1 MGGVKF
7 RIHPLTIPFALYFSA
22 TGRFVVFAV
31 YTVSAVIHEL
41 GHAFASAKAGY
52 KLKKITLM
60 PFGALISGD
69 QTDFKATDEIK
80 IALAGPLINLVVGL
94 FFVSLWWFFP
104 ETYAFTD
111 LAVEACF
118 SLAIINLIPA
128 YPLDGG
134 RVLCASLA
142 CFMKRKRAI
151 LICKII
157 GVGFSLVILALFVLT
172 CFNTVNLTLLFF
184 GLFILFG
191 AISRDKENAY
201 VRLSLGGAYKKL
213 KSGVAVK
220 RVAVSV
226 DTPIKTLLLIA
237 DPYAINEILVYDYNK
252 KIATI
257 TDDELSKLLYSAKL
271 YAPVGEYLQK
281 SQ

>member
-1 MGGVKF
+1 VVPPLFGALFSLAMVWLVKGEISAIAIGVGTVVLGIALSYS
-7 RIHPLTIPFALYFSA
+7 IHIVSHLNSKSSPKEIIEELAEPLTIGCF
-22 TGRFVVFAV
+22 TTIG
-31 YTVSAVIHEL
+31 
-41 GHAFASAKAGY
+41 AFA
-52 KLKKITLM
+52 
-60 PFGALISGD
+60 ALIFTPSVLLQD
-69 QTDFKATDEIK
+69 M
-80 IALAGPLINLVVGL
+80 GL
-94 FFVSLWWFFP
+94 FSV
-104 ETYAFTD
+104 FT
-111 LAVEACF
+111 
-118 SLAIINLIPA
+118 LI
-128 YPLDGG
+128 GTT
-134 RVLCASLA
+134 
-142 CFMKRKRAI
+142 I
-151 LICKII
+151 
-157 GVGFSLVILALFVLT
+157 FSLVFMPQFLRGFEATKKSPLLEKIEQWVGYRYDGNKWVILSILALFVLT

-184 GLFILFG
+184 GLFVLFG